1 MNLECITRTMRKVIK
16 DYIKE
21 VLPLNYFSNNA
32 PSKILP
38 NVILV
43 WGFAPEQAAN
53 KKNLP
58 QKGFGICPYL
68 RSPAADYFIHHGGDL
83 DKLIKKHKLF
93 LLPTS
98 MYLALC
104 LLLGVCA
111 IYTKGDWFFIV
122 TFAVLFGLS
131 LIFTPIYIAKYDVF
145 NKIKKYND
153 FVSIGLDFILLNV
166 LLVIINLNT
175 LDFGWW
181 YIKIALP
188 IVFVI
193 YLIINIL
200 LSVRF
205 IKTNRFVKT
214 GIILFLINVFI
225 YVPPMLI
232 NVKNIEVQK
241 EIDQANIL
249 NANFSDWQADGHIE
263 NNIHLIVA
271 LSLLT
276 LSIIFFG
283 VGIMKLKKKTNQTK
297 ITL

>member
-1 MNLECITRTMRKVIK
+1 ML
-16 DYIKE
+16 
-21 VLPLNYFSNNA
+21 
-32 PSKILP
+32 
-38 NVILV
+38 
-43 WGFAPEQAAN
+43 
-53 KKNLP
+53 
-58 QKGFGICPYL
+58 
-68 RSPAADYFIHHGGDL
+68 FIP
-83 DKLIKKHKLF
+83 K
-93 LLPTS
+93 
-98 MYLALC
+98 
-104 LLLGVCA
+104 A
-111 IYTKGDWFFIV
+111 IGS
-122 TFAVLFGLS
+122 LS
-131 LIFTPIYIAKYDVF
+131 LHLQYYLVYHLYLLQYIAKYDVF

-205 IKTNRFVKT
+205 IKMNRFVKT

-249 NANFSDWQADGHIE
+249 NANFSDWQADVHIE

-283 VGIMKLKKKTNQTK
+283 VGIMKLKKKKQIKLRSYYNLWSFFIFPGTFCR
-297 ITL
+297 IFPD

>member
-1 MNLECITRTMRKVIK
+1 M
-16 DYIKE
+16 
-21 VLPLNYFSNNA
+21 
-32 PSKILP
+32 
-38 NVILV
+38 
-43 WGFAPEQAAN
+43 
-53 KKNLP
+53 
-58 QKGFGICPYL
+58 
-68 RSPAADYFIHHGGDL
+68 
-83 DKLIKKHKLF
+83 
-93 LLPTS
+93 
-98 MYLALC
+98 
-104 LLLGVCA
+104 
-111 IYTKGDWFFIV
+111 
-122 TFAVLFGLS
+122 
-131 LIFTPIYIAKYDVF
+131 F

-214 GIILFLINVFI
+214 GIILFLISVFI

-249 NANFSDWQADGHIE
+249 NANFSDWQVDGHIE

>member
-1 MNLECITRTMRKVIK
+1 M
-16 DYIKE
+16 
-21 VLPLNYFSNNA
+21 
-32 PSKILP
+32 
-38 NVILV
+38 
-43 WGFAPEQAAN
+43 
-53 KKNLP
+53 
-58 QKGFGICPYL
+58 
-68 RSPAADYFIHHGGDL
+68 
-83 DKLIKKHKLF
+83 
-93 LLPTS
+93 
-98 MYLALC
+98 
-104 LLLGVCA
+104 
-111 IYTKGDWFFIV
+111 
-122 TFAVLFGLS
+122 
-131 LIFTPIYIAKYDVF
+131 F

-166 LLVIINLNT
+166 LLVIINFNT

-249 NANFSDWQADGHIE
+249 NANFSDWQVDVHIE

>member
-1 MNLECITRTMRKVIK
+1 M
-16 DYIKE
+16 
-21 VLPLNYFSNNA
+21 
-32 PSKILP
+32 
-38 NVILV
+38 
-43 WGFAPEQAAN
+43 
-53 KKNLP
+53 
-58 QKGFGICPYL
+58 
-68 RSPAADYFIHHGGDL
+68 
-83 DKLIKKHKLF
+83 
-93 LLPTS
+93 
-98 MYLALC
+98 
-104 LLLGVCA
+104 
-111 IYTKGDWFFIV
+111 
-122 TFAVLFGLS
+122 
-131 LIFTPIYIAKYDVF
+131 F

-225 YVPPMLI
+225 YVPPMFL

-249 NANFSDWQADGHIE
+249 NANFSDWQVDAHIE
-263 NNIHLIVA
+263 NNIHLIIA